1 MTFNKLIQLKFIK
14 NIFYNSIKNLLNYY
28 KSLLLEKLLENL
40 IKS

>member
-28 KSLLLEKLLENL
+28 KSLLLENL